1 MQAVL
6 RYAKSGA
13 VQTDSGISYLDSPIL
28 LRWSL
33 AATNFNQRGKTNF
46 YRYREHYDCTMDVEI
61 LVVCSN
67 VFRSFIICEVGHHEV
82 HRSHCRSE
90 YVVGYAIEILL
101 EGLLVGRVGVK

>member
-1 MQAVL
+1 
-6 RYAKSGA
+6 
-13 VQTDSGISYLDSPIL
+13 
-28 LRWSL
+28 
-33 AATNFNQRGKTNF
+33 
-46 YRYREHYDCTMDVEI
+46 MDVEI